1 MLLPL
6 HPSNR
11 LATGV
16 LLFSAS
22 LWGLSW
28 WPLKWFIAQGLSG
41 PVVSLLSYG
50 LVGLAALGIIWRD
63 RLAWWPQ
70 WGHVLALAVVGGWAN
85 TSFVNALMLGDVVR
99 VMFLFYLSP
108 VWSVLGGWLWLKERI
123 PPTRWAAVVA
133 AIVGLWLVLG
143 APGAGAQSSVPLAL
157 TGVDWLALS
166 AGLAFAANN
175 LIARSAQAV
184 PMRSKTLTVF
194 VGCGV
199 LSALATLGLGSGG
212 ASVSGLS
219 GSVWAGLLAYGFG
232 WLLLATAT
240 WQYGVTHIESSRAGV
255 ILLAELVVAVL
266 SALWWGG
273 EAMTPLGWVGGG
285 LIALAALVEALD
297 TAPPPASTQLAANP
311 STPANPDTPA
321 TPGA

>member
-1 MLLPL
+1 
-6 HPSNR
+6 
-11 LATGV
+11 
-16 LLFSAS
+16 
-22 LWGLSW
+22 
-28 WPLKWFIAQGLSG
+28 
-41 PVVSLLSYG
+41 
-50 LVGLAALGIIWRD
+50 LAALGVIWRD

-143 APGAGAQSSVPLAL
+143 APGVGAQAVPLAL

-184 PMRSKTLTVF
+184 PMRSKTLAVF

-199 LSALATLGLGSGG
+199 LSALATLGLGHGWS
-212 ASVSGLS
+212 SVSGLS
-219 GSVWAGLLAYGFG
+219 APVWAGLLAYGFG

-273 EAMTPLGWVGGG
+273 EAMTPLGWVGGA

-297 TAPPPASTQLAANP
+297 TAPPPASTHLASHP
-311 STPANPDTPA
+311 STPATSATSATPDSSA